1 MIFGIILQLSFIS
14 INVQARKQQQK
25 MTQNEK

>member
-1 MIFGIILQLSFIS
+1 MIFGIFLQLSFIS